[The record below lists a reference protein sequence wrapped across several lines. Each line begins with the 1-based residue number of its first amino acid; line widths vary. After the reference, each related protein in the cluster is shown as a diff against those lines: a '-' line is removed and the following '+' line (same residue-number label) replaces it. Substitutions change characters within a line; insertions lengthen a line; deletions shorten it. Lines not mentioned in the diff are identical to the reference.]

1 MFVDDEVVK
10 GSLAGYT
17 FEHME
22 IASYKI
28 LIAAAEAAGE
38 TEVVAVCQANLA
50 EEVAMAECWMSTPRG
65 SPEVSQPRPNRPNR
79 KALAWRPRTGGS
91 GPLGTVGHRRRQWA
105 VAQPFKRLLHGRFG
119 EQPPRCVVLVRE
131 PTNALLPGL
140 GAVNCLDRFIALY
153 NCGNAN
159 HRLVCLRA

>member
-105 VAQPFKRLLHGRFG
+105 VAQPFKRLLHGEIWRTASTLRRFSQG
-119 EQPPRCVVLVRE
+119 THKCASSGIRGRQLS
-131 PTNALLPGL
+131 
-140 GAVNCLDRFIALY
+140 
-153 NCGNAN
+153 
-159 HRLVCLRA
+159 